1 MNCKDFEEQYIKN
14 GMDSLTSIAKLHL
27 NTCKKC
33 QITISQLDR
42 IENILSQKAAIKLP
56 KQVKQNVLNTFPQ
69 NPLFSPEIILNI
81 LVGILLFFF
90 VIFNFQSIP
99 KVVIAVID
107 IFIKLPNILS
117 FPIILMLMGGIVSI
131 SLIIPIF
138 LKFQDYR

>member
-1 MNCKDFEEQYIKN
+1 
-14 GMDSLTSIAKLHL
+14 
-27 NTCKKC
+27 
-33 QITISQLDR
+33 LDR